1 MFDKKKLEEIEKKKK
16 EWEEGPLKKQLDR
29 LKIKESPNKFYTPL
43 DIKDYD
49 FMEKEGFPG
58 VYPFTA
64 DIYPSSVPGSTH
76 LPGSGHLMTGAG
88 LVRAGQYSGY
98 GTAEDTRD
106 YYKSEIVR
114 GRRQGPNQ
122 AFDLPTQIG
131 YDADNPLAQ
140 GEVGRVGVAIS
151 SLRDFEV
158 LYEAFTGEIDLD
170 KIASNWTINGPANIF
185 IAMYIALAEK
195 RGIAQAKLRGTP
207 QNDILKEIVA
217 RGTAI
222 FPIKPSMRMVRDTI
236 TYCNDN
242 MPLMNTIS
250 ITGNHIRERGATAE
264 QTLAYM
270 VCNLIAYIEL
280 GLEAGLD
287 VDKFVPRFSA
297 NHMSGSMDFFKEI
310 ALQRATR
317 RLWAKTI
324 KERFGAKD
332 PRTCL
337 YRPSQWARQGDST
350 CTVQRPLNNFAR
362 AVIGGIAGA
371 LSGGN
376 PGVVPPYDEP
386 LGLGWSREA
395 LQLNEDAR
403 RIIQY
408 EAKLCDVADPLA
420 GSYFVESL
428 TDQVQRDAEEIIKT
442 IHGMGGVIPAIAS
455 GYIQREISKS
465 AYDYQKKVES
475 GENVIVGVNAFTDDT
490 ELEVTTSR
498 LVPYPYDPK
507 KREEAEEKQ
516 IINLLALK
524 RNRDNAKVEAS
535 LKRLREAASDEK
547 VNLIPVF
554 IENVKTYAT
563 LGEICDVLRGVFGE
577 YQFGEKR

>member
-1 MFDKKKLEEIEKKKK
+1 
-16 EWEEGPLKKQLDR
+16 
-29 LKIKESPNKFYTPL
+29 
-43 DIKDYD
+43 
-49 FMEKEGFPG
+49 
-58 VYPFTA
+58 
-64 DIYPSSVPGSTH
+64 
-76 LPGSGHLMTGAG
+76 
-88 LVRAGQYSGY
+88 
-98 GTAEDTRD
+98 
-106 YYKSEIVR
+106 
-114 GRRQGPNQ
+114 
-122 AFDLPTQIG
+122 
-131 YDADNPLAQ
+131 
-140 GEVGRVGVAIS
+140 
-151 SLRDFEV
+151 
-158 LYEAFTGEIDLD
+158 
-170 KIASNWTINGPANIF
+170 
-185 IAMYIALAEK
+185 
-195 RGIAQAKLRGTP
+195 
-207 QNDILKEIVA
+207 
-217 RGTAI
+217 
-222 FPIKPSMRMVRDTI
+222 
-236 TYCNDN
+236 
-242 MPLMNTIS
+242 
-250 ITGNHIRERGATAE
+250 
-264 QTLAYM
+264 
-270 VCNLIAYIEL
+270 
-280 GLEAGLD
+280 
-287 VDKFVPRFSA
+287 
-297 NHMSGSMDFFKEI
+297 MDFFKEI

>member
-1 MFDKKKLEEIEKKKK
+1 
-16 EWEEGPLKKQLDR
+16 
-29 LKIKESPNKFYTPL
+29 
-43 DIKDYD
+43 
-49 FMEKEGFPG
+49 
-58 VYPFTA
+58 
-64 DIYPSSVPGSTH
+64 
-76 LPGSGHLMTGAG
+76 
-88 LVRAGQYSGY
+88 
-98 GTAEDTRD
+98 
-106 YYKSEIVR
+106 
-114 GRRQGPNQ
+114 
-122 AFDLPTQIG
+122 
-131 YDADNPLAQ
+131 
-140 GEVGRVGVAIS
+140 
-151 SLRDFEV
+151 
-158 LYEAFTGEIDLD
+158 
-170 KIASNWTINGPANIF
+170 
-185 IAMYIALAEK
+185 
-195 RGIAQAKLRGTP
+195 
-207 QNDILKEIVA
+207 
-217 RGTAI
+217 
-222 FPIKPSMRMVRDTI
+222 MRMVRDTI
-236 TYCNDN
+236 IYCNDN
-242 MPLMNTIS
+242 LPLMNTIS

-264 QTLAYM
+264 QTLAFM

-280 GLEAGLD
+280 GVKAGLD

-350 CTVQRPLNNFAR
+350 CTTQRPLNNFTR

-408 EAKLCDVADPLA
+408 EAKLCDVTDPLA

-428 TDQVQRDAEEIIKT
+428 TDQVQQEAEAIIKKVD
-442 IHGMGGVIPAIAS
+442 GMGGIIPAIES
-455 GYIQREISKS
+455 GYVQRELTKS
-465 AYDYQKKVES
+465 AYEWQKQVES
-475 GENVIVGVNAFTDDT
+475 GEMVIVGVNAFTDDT
-490 ELEVTTSR
+490 ELEVATSR
-498 LVPYPYDPK
+498 LVPYPYDPN
-507 KREEAEEKQ
+507 KRAAAEEKQ

-524 RNRDNAKVEAS
+524 RNRDNTGVEAS
-535 LKRLREAASDEK
+535 LKRLKEAAQDEK

-554 IENVKTYAT
+554 VENVSAYAT

-577 YQFGEKR
+577 YQFGEKK